1 MIFDSTTNGKESMS
15 GNFSL
20 HTLFFK
26 TFPHE
31 MIILRKPGHYF
42 ILLNYVSE
50 WFFSLITSID
60 DTTFDIYN
68 LSKYKLKKKLD

>member
-1 MIFDSTTNGKESMS
+1 MS

-31 MIILRKPGHYF
+31 MIILQKPGQYF
-42 ILLNYVSE
+42 ILLNYATE
-50 WFFSLITSID
+50 WYFSLRTSID
-60 DTTFDIYN
+60 DTTFDNNNFN
-68 LSKYKLKKKLD
+68 LSKYKLKKELD